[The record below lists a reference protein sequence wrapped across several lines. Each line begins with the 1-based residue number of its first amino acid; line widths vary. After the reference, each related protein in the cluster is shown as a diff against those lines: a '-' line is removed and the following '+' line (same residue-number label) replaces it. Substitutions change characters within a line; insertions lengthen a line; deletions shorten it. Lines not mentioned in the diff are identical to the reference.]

1 MAENVFEAVKQ
12 SVSTREAAAF
22 YGIEVKR
29 NGMACCPFHD
39 DKNPSMKVDQRFHC
53 FGCGEDGDVIDFT
66 AKLFDLSPKEAA
78 EKLAQDF
85 GLIYDSQAP
94 PRRRYVR
101 QKNEAQ
107 KFREDRQRCYRVLSD
122 YYYLLKKWEAD
133 RSPRTPEE
141 EPHPRFVEAIQK
153 KTYVEYLLD
162 LFLYE
167 SEEEQK
173 AWIAEHTAEITHLER
188 RLKIMAENKPT
199 NRERLREITDGIE
212 QGIKELFESEKY
224 MRYLSVMSRFHRY
237 SVNNTMLIYM
247 QKPDATLVAGYNKW
261 KDQFERHVK
270 KGEHGITIIAPTPYK
285 KKIEEQKLDPD
296 TKAPILD
303 KDGKIV
309 TEEKEIEIPMFRP
322 VKVFDVSQTDGKPL
336 PELASSLSGNVPN
349 YEAFMEA
356 LRRSAPVPITFEAM
370 AADTDGYFSA
380 DHQKIAIRQGM
391 SEVQTVSATVHEIAH
406 SKLHNQKKIQIAND
420 EQYQEIELFE
430 KPGLFSNGR
439 IARDDLPEGVY
450 CYDLRG
456 SDDDPGDPVSVEEK
470 VMVNHAA
477 SVLLTEPLELPET
490 GYLMLTEEEGL
501 NFTGGFSTLA
511 QFLQEQRKDRH
522 TEEVEAESISYAVC
536 KYFGIETG
544 ENSFGYIA
552 SWSQGKELKELRASL
567 ETINKTSGTLISDIE
582 RHYKEI
588 CKERGID
595 PNAKAEPETA
605 PIEQA
610 ADAVKVSDRQPTGTL
625 TYYAAECMEFP
636 NLGEYHDNLSLEE
649 AIRIY
654 QVIPAERMNGIKG
667 IGFELK
673 DGSDY
678 EGPFPILTGQTID
691 LDTIQ
696 AIDYYRDNPL
706 VQKAV
711 KELAAAMPEMEV
723 LGADANQQEAL
734 FLIDDA
740 TYLHIQL
747 CDSGWDYTMYDKETM
762 KELDGG
768 QLDMP
773 ELSRMKAV
781 FQICDDNDL
790 DSTSLRHAPLSMI
803 ETLQEA
809 AYQQMQAEA
818 SQMTASAQLPE
829 AQERAL
835 DEYPMPDEQ
844 VSTPDMQE
852 YGYTYDGMIPVTR
865 ERALELDAAGL
876 TVYVLHED
884 NTESMVFD
892 PQEIMDHGG
901 LFGVDREEWEKS
913 PQFHEKVMER
923 QEHQQER
930 EQAFLSQNRDC
941 FAIYQVS
948 RDDPQNVRFMN
959 LDWLKSHDI
968 SIDRSNYD
976 LIYTAPLRESG
987 TVPEQ
992 LEKLY
997 EQFNLQKPADFHSP
1011 SMSVSDI
1018 VAIKQDGKVSCHYCD
1033 SVGFTQIPGF
1043 LPENPLK
1050 NAEMAVEDDY
1060 GMIDGIINNGAKE
1073 PTVAELE
1080 QQARSGQPISL
1091 MDLAAAAH
1099 REEREKK
1106 KSVMEQLKS
1115 QPKAEHKKIAPKKSA
1130 EREI

>member
-12 SVSTREAAAF
+12 SVSTKEAAEF
-22 YGIEVKR
+22 YGIKVSR
-29 NGMACCPFHD
+29 TGMACCPFHD

-53 FGCGEDGDVIDFT
+53 FGCGADGDVIDFT
-66 AKLFDLSPKEAA
+66 AKLFNLSPKEAA

-101 QKNEAQ
+101 QKTEAQ

-133 RSPRTPEE
+133 RSPKTPEE

-153 KTYVEYLLD
+153 KAYVEYLLD
-162 LFLYE
+162 FFLYE

-173 AWIAEHTAEITHLER
+173 VWIAEHTTEITHLER

-380 DHQKIAIRQGM
+380 DYQKIAIRQGM

-420 EQYQEIELFE
+420 EQYQEIELFD
-430 KPGLFSNGR
+430 KLGLFSNGR
-439 IARDDLPEGVY
+439 IARDNLPEGVY

-456 SDDDPGDPVSVEEK
+456 SDYDPGDPVCVEER
-470 VMVNHAA
+470 VVVNHAG
-477 SVLLTEPLELPET
+477 SVLLTEPLELTED
-490 GYLMLTEEEGL
+490 GRLMLTEEKGL
-501 NFTGGFSTLA
+501 NFTGGFSTLS
-511 QFLQEQRKDRH
+511 QFLQKQRKDRH

-595 PNAKAEPETA
+595 PHAKVEPEPA
-605 PIEQA
+605 PIEQPEDA
-610 ADAVKVSDRQPTGTL
+610 AKVSDRQQTGDL
-625 TYYAAECMEFP
+625 TYYVAECMEFP

-654 QVIPAERMNGIKG
+654 QEIPAERMNGIKG

-740 TYLHIQL
+740 TYLHIQS
-747 CDSGWDYTMYDKETM
+747 CDSGWDYTLYDAASM

-773 ELSRMKAV
+773 EISRMKAV
-781 FQICDDNDL
+781 LQICDDNDL
-790 DSTSLRHAPLSMI
+790 GRDSVKYAPLSMI

-818 SQMTASAQLPE
+818 SQMAASSQLPE
-829 AQERAL
+829 AQEQAL

-844 VSTPDMQE
+844 VSAPDMQE
-852 YGYTYDGMIPVTR
+852 YGYFYDGMLPVTR

-892 PQEIMDHGG
+892 SQEIMDHGG
-901 LFGVDREEWEKS
+901 IFGVDREEWEKS

-930 EQAFLSQNRDC
+930 EQAFLAQNRDC

-1115 QPKAEHKKIAPKKSA
+1115 QPKAEHKKTAPKKSA

>member
-12 SVSTREAAAF
+12 SVSTKEAAEF
-22 YGIEVKR
+22 YGIKVSR
-29 NGMACCPFHD
+29 TGMACCPFHD

-53 FGCGEDGDVIDFT
+53 FGCGADGDVIDFT

-101 QKNEAQ
+101 QKTEAQ
-107 KFREDRQRCYRVLSD
+107 KFREDRQQCYRVLSD

-133 RSPRTPEE
+133 HSPRTPEE
-141 EPHPRFVEAIQK
+141 KPHPRFVEAIHK
-153 KTYVEYLLD
+153 KIYVEYLLD

-303 KDGKIV
+303 KDGKII

-356 LRRSAPVPITFEAM
+356 LRRSAPMPITFEAM

-420 EQYQEIELFE
+420 EQYQEIELFD

-439 IARDDLPEGVY
+439 IVRDNLPEGVY

-456 SDDDPGDPVSVEEK
+456 SDYDPGEPVCVEER
-470 VMVNHAA
+470 VVVNHAG
-477 SVLLTEPLELPET
+477 SVLLTDPLELAEN
-490 GYLMLTEEEGL
+490 GRLMLTEEEGL
-501 NFTGGFSTLA
+501 NFVGGFSTLA
-511 QFLQEQRKDRH
+511 QFLQEQKKDRH

-595 PNAKAEPETA
+595 PNAKKEPEMA
-605 PIEQA
+605 VL
-610 ADAVKVSDRQPTGTL
+610 DA
-625 TYYAAECMEFP
+625 E
-636 NLGEYHDNLSLEE
+636 
-649 AIRIY
+649 
-654 QVIPAERMNGIKG
+654 
-667 IGFELK
+667 
-673 DGSDY
+673 
-678 EGPFPILTGQTID
+678 
-691 LDTIQ
+691 
-696 AIDYYRDNPL
+696 
-706 VQKAV
+706 
-711 KELAAAMPEMEV
+711 
-723 LGADANQQEAL
+723 ANQQEAL

-740 TYLHIQL
+740 TYLHIQP
-747 CDSGWDYTMYDKETM
+747 CDSGWDYTLYDAASM

-781 FQICDDNDL
+781 LQICDDNDL

-809 AYQQMQAEA
+809 AYQQMQAEVGQMAA
-818 SQMTASAQLPE
+818 SSQLPE
-829 AQERAL
+829 AQEQAL
-835 DEYPMPDEQ
+835 DEYPTPDEQ

-852 YGYTYDGMIPVTR
+852 YGYFYDGMLPVTR

-892 PQEIMDHGG
+892 PQEIMEHGG

-923 QEHQQER
+923 QKHQQER
-930 EQAFLSQNRDC
+930 EQAFLAQNRDC

-968 SIDRSNYD
+968 SIDRSSYD

-1115 QPKAEHKKIAPKKSA
+1115 QPKAEHKKTAPKKSA

>member
-1 MAENVFEAVKQ
+1 MTENVFEAVKQ
-12 SVSTREAAAF
+12 SVSTRDAAAF

-39 DKNPSMKVDQRFHC
+39 DKNPSMKLNEEYFYC
-53 FGCGEDGDVIDFT
+53 FGCGATGDVIDFT

-101 QKNEAQ
+101 QKTEAQ

-122 YYYLLKKWEAD
+122 YYHLLKKWESD
-133 RSPRTPEE
+133 HSPRTPEE
-141 EPHPRFVEAIQK
+141 KPHPRFVEAIHK
-153 KTYVEYLLD
+153 KIYVEYLLD

-420 EQYQEIELFE
+420 EQYQEIELFD
-430 KPGLFSNGR
+430 KLGLFSNGR
-439 IARDDLPEGVY
+439 IARDNLPEGVY

-456 SDDDPGDPVSVEEK
+456 SDYDPGDPVCVEER
-470 VMVNHAA
+470 VVVNHAGF
-477 SVLLTEPLELPET
+477 VLLTEPLELTED
-490 GYLMLTEEEGL
+490 GRLMLTEEKGL
-501 NFTGGFSTLA
+501 NFTGGFSTLS
-511 QFLQEQRKDRH
+511 QFLQKQRKDRH

-595 PNAKAEPETA
+595 PHAKVEPEPA
-605 PIEQA
+605 PIEQPEDA
-610 ADAVKVSDRQPTGTL
+610 AKVSDRQQTGDL
-625 TYYAAECMEFP
+625 TYYVAECMEFP
-636 NLGEYHDNLSLEE
+636 NLGEYHDNLSLED
-649 AIRIY
+649 AVRIY
-654 QVIPAERMNGIKG
+654 QEIPAERMNGIKG

-740 TYLHIQL
+740 TYLHIQS
-747 CDSGWDYTMYDKETM
+747 CDSGWDYTLYDAASM

-773 ELSRMKAV
+773 ELSCMKAV
-781 FQICDDNDL
+781 LQICDDNDL
-790 DSTSLRHAPLSMI
+790 SSNSVKYAPLPMI
-803 ETLQEA
+803 ETLQDA
-809 AYQQMQAEA
+809 AYQQMQAEVRQRT
-818 SQMTASAQLPE
+818 SYSQLPE
-829 AQERAL
+829 AQEQAL

-844 VSTPDMQE
+844 VSIPDMQE
-852 YGYTYDGMIPVTR
+852 YGYFYDGMLPVTR
-865 ERALELDAAGL
+865 ERALELDTAGL

-892 PQEIMDHGG
+892 SQEIMDHGG
-901 LFGVDREEWEKS
+901 IFGVDREEWEKS

-930 EQAFLSQNRDC
+930 EQAFLAQNRDC

-1011 SMSVSDI
+1011 SMQMISKSF
-1018 VAIKQDGKVSCHYCD
+1018 AKSGRMQSSC
-1033 SVGFTQIPGF
+1033 SR
-1043 LPENPLK
+1043 LR
-1050 NAEMAVEDDY
+1050 
-1060 GMIDGIINNGAKE
+1060 NNGF
-1073 PTVAELE
+1073 
-1080 QQARSGQPISL
+1080 
-1091 MDLAAAAH
+1091 
-1099 REEREKK
+1099 
-1106 KSVMEQLKS
+1106 
-1115 QPKAEHKKIAPKKSA
+1115 
-1130 EREI
+1130 